1 MLGFR
6 AIAASDGPSALAACF
21 EHRPDLCI
29 LDVSMP
35 AGDLGVDDRSTGFE
49 VCRRI
54 KRDPRTKS
62 IPVIFVTALNDTT
75 DRVKAIE
82 AGGDDFLT
90 KPHNRL
96 VLGARVRSLLKLKAA
111 TDSLEDT
118 LRKLREVEKM
128 RDDLMKMI
136 VHDLKT
142 PLTSVLATHGNA
154 DRRRFR
160 RAQRRSS
167 ERCWATPRAKA
178 EDLLALI
185 GDLLEVSRIEEA
197 TMTLDLQPIAPA
209 ALLNEIVHEW
219 SIRFQQEHATAIVDV
234 ADDSPV
240 FEADKALLKR
250 VLGNLVQ
257 NALTHSATA
266 MTMQLVG
273 AARRRRHSVHD
284 RRQRAGHSAR
294 VSRGH
299 LPQVRAR
306 EEPEHSAD
314 AQLGARTRVL
324 QARGR
329 RARRAHLGAERRRRE
344 GKRVSFLAADQ
355 SGASRGP
362 RHGERSGAG
371 VKVYLRTFGCRA
383 NHYDTEAVR
392 AMVSSAGHEIVA
404 SAADADVAVFNS
416 CAVTRRCG
424 GRAPQGGSARG
435 DASVRRCAAS

>member
-1 MLGFR
+1 MPGPSASESQFVRDQGVEPVPGTENAPLILVADDVAANVELLFDQLHVLGFR
-6 AIAASDGPSALAACF
+6 AIAAGDGPSALTACF

-142 PLTSVLATHGNA
+142 PLTSVLATTEMMMDEDFGPLNDQQKQMLRDA
-154 DRRRFR
+154 
-160 RAQRRSS
+160 
-167 ERCWATPRAKA
+167 EGKA
-178 EDLLALI
+178 EDLLCLI
-185 GDLLEVSRIEEA
+185 GDLLEVSRLEEA
-197 TMTLDLQPIAPA
+197 TLSLDLKPIAPA
-209 ALLNEIVHEW
+209 ALLNEIVHES
-219 SIRFQQEHATAIVDV
+219 SIRFQQEGAVATIDV
-234 ADDSPV
+234 ADDAPV

-257 NALTHSATA
+257 NALTHSANA
-266 MTMQLVG
+266 VKIQLN
-273 AARRRRHSVHD
+273 ARKDGDGILFTVADNGPGIAPEYHEVIFRKFERVKNSSMPHTRSSGLGLAFCKLVVDAHGGRIWVQS
-284 RRQRAGHSAR
+284 AG
-294 VSRGH
+294 
-299 LPQVRAR
+299 
-306 EEPEHSAD
+306 
-314 AQLGARTRVL
+314 
-324 QARGR
+324 
-329 RARRAHLGAERRRRE
+329 E
-344 GKRVSFLAADQ
+344 GKGSAFHFRLPRKPSHREVRVTS
-355 SGASRGP
+355 SGAVP
-362 RHGERSGAG
+362 A
-371 VKVYLRTFGCRA
+371 
-383 NHYDTEAVR
+383 
-392 AMVSSAGHEIVA
+392 
-404 SAADADVAVFNS
+404 
-416 CAVTRRCG
+416 
-424 GRAPQGGSARG
+424 
-435 DASVRRCAAS
+435 

>member
-1 MLGFR
+1 VEITSPPANAPLILVADDVSANVELLFDQLHVLGFR
-6 AIAASDGPSALAACF
+6 ALAATDGPSALAACF
-21 EHRPDLCI
+21 ERHPDLCI

-54 KRDPRTKS
+54 KRDSRTKS

-96 VLGARVRSLLKLKAA
+96 VLGARVRSLLKLKGA

-142 PLTSVLATHGNA
+142 PLTSVLATTEMLIDGDFGPLNVQQKQMLGDA
-154 DRRRFR
+154 E
-160 RAQRRSS
+160 Q
-167 ERCWATPRAKA
+167 KA

-185 GDLLEVSRIEEA
+185 GDLLEVSRLEEA

-209 ALLNEIVHEW
+209 ALLNEIVHE
-219 SIRFQQEHATAIVDV
+219 SAIRFQQERATATIDV
-234 ADDSPV
+234 ADDAPV
-240 FEADKALLKR
+240 FEADKHLLKR

-266 MTMQLVG
+266 VTLQLN
-273 AARRRRHSVHD
+273 ARRDGDGILFTVADNGPGIPQEYHEVIFRKFERAKSPNMPRTRSSGLGLAFCKLVVDAHGGRIWVQSAGEGKGSAFHFSLPTKPVH
-284 RRQRAGHSAR
+284 R
-294 VSRGH
+294 
-299 LPQVRAR
+299 QVRVTA
-306 EEPEHSAD
+306 
-314 AQLGARTRVL
+314 
-324 QARGR
+324 
-329 RARRAHLGAERRRRE
+329 
-344 GKRVSFLAADQ
+344 
-355 SGASRGP
+355 SGAVP
-362 RHGERSGAG
+362 A
-371 VKVYLRTFGCRA
+371 
-383 NHYDTEAVR
+383 
-392 AMVSSAGHEIVA
+392 
-404 SAADADVAVFNS
+404 
-416 CAVTRRCG
+416 
-424 GRAPQGGSARG
+424 
-435 DASVRRCAAS
+435 

>member
-1 MLGFR
+1 VDTNLPPANAPLILVADDVAANVELLFDQLHVLGFR
-6 AIAASDGPSALAACF
+6 AIAASDGPSALASCF
-21 EHRPDLCI
+21 EHRPDLAI

-111 TDSLEDT
+111 TDSLEDA

-142 PLTSVLATHGNA
+142 PLTSILATTEMLIDGDFGPLNA
-154 DRRRFR
+154 D
-160 RAQRRSS
+160 QRKMLTDA
-167 ERCWATPRAKA
+167 EGKA
-178 EDLLALI
+178 DDLLALI

-197 TMTLDLQPIAPA
+197 SMTLDLQPIAPA
-209 ALLNEIVHEW
+209 ALLNEMAHEW
-219 SIRFQQEHATAIVDV
+219 SIRFQQEGATAVVDV
-234 ADDSPV
+234 TDDAPV
-240 FEADKALLKR
+240 FEADKALIKR

-266 MTMQLVG
+266 VAIQLC
-273 AARRRRHSVHD
+273 ARRDGDGILFTVADNGPGIPAEYHEVIFRKFE
-284 RRQRAGHSAR
+284 R
-294 VSRGH
+294 VKN
-299 LPQVRAR
+299 PNI
-306 EEPEHSAD
+306 P
-314 AQLGARTRVL
+314 RTRSSGL
-324 QARGR
+324 GLAFCKLAIDAHGGR
-329 RARRAHLGAERRRRE
+329 IWVQSAGE
-344 GKRVSFLAADQ
+344 GKGSSFHFSLPTKPLHREVRVTA
-355 SGASRGP
+355 SGAVP
-362 RHGERSGAG
+362 A
-371 VKVYLRTFGCRA
+371 
-383 NHYDTEAVR
+383 
-392 AMVSSAGHEIVA
+392 
-404 SAADADVAVFNS
+404 
-416 CAVTRRCG
+416 
-424 GRAPQGGSARG
+424 
-435 DASVRRCAAS
+435 

>member
-1 MLGFR
+1 MDTNLPPANAPLILVADDVAANVELLFDQLHVLGFR
-6 AIAASDGPSALAACF
+6 AIAASDGPSALASCF
-21 EHRPDLCI
+21 EHRPDLAI

-111 TDSLEDT
+111 TDSLEDA

-142 PLTSVLATHGNA
+142 PLTSILATTEMLIDGDFGPLNQEQRKMLTDAEGKA
-154 DRRRFR
+154 D
-160 RAQRRSS
+160 
-167 ERCWATPRAKA
+167 
-178 EDLLALI
+178 DLLALI

-209 ALLNEIVHEW
+209 ALLNEVVNEW
-219 SIRFQQEHATAIVDV
+219 SIRFQQEGATAVVDV
-234 ADDSPV
+234 TDDAPV
-240 FEADKALLKR
+240 FEADRALLKR

-257 NALTHSATA
+257 NALTHSANA
-266 MTMQLVG
+266 VRLQLC
-273 AARRRRHSVHD
+273 ARRNGEGILFTVADNGPGIPAEYHEVIFRKFE
-284 RRQRAGHSAR
+284 R
-294 VSRGH
+294 VKN
-299 LPQVRAR
+299 PNI
-306 EEPEHSAD
+306 P
-314 AQLGARTRVL
+314 RTRSSGL
-324 QARGR
+324 GLAFCKLAIDAHGGR
-329 RARRAHLGAERRRRE
+329 IWVQSAGE
-344 GKRVSFLAADQ
+344 GKGSAFHFSLPNRPLHREVRVTA
-355 SGASRGP
+355 SGAVP
-362 RHGERSGAG
+362 A
-371 VKVYLRTFGCRA
+371 
-383 NHYDTEAVR
+383 
-392 AMVSSAGHEIVA
+392 
-404 SAADADVAVFNS
+404 
-416 CAVTRRCG
+416 
-424 GRAPQGGSARG
+424 
-435 DASVRRCAAS
+435 